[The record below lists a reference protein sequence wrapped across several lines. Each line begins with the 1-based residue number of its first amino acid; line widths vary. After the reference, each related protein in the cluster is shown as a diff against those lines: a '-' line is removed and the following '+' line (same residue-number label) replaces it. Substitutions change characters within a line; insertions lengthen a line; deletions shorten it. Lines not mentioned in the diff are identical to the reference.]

1 MTYTCYFLFQIISF
15 NKYFYVSLGNNFFYC
30 FCGGPLVVEAPGQ
43 LPSLPPSL
51 KSGLRRRRR
60 RWPWRCFDGRMSG
73 RVGRCRR
80 WVGSRSGPTVS
91 WHRAPAETSGGWRR
105 PPGCERAGRSPQ
117 IAPRTARARPPPTVH
132 HMRANDTIRYDTV
145 RDAILTCARKPTR
158 VSLIYRTEP
167 TSKKCKTEKLKSSRG
182 HAQK

>member
-1 MTYTCYFLFQIISF
+1 VWLSVWSRQLYDLHINSITYTCYFLFQIISF

-60 RWPWRCFDGRMSG
+60 RWPWRCSDGRMSG

-132 HMRANDTIRYDTV
+132 HMRANDTIRYCTRCYFNV
-145 RDAILTCARKPTR
+145 RSKANTSQLILPHGTNK
-158 VSLIYRTEP
+158 
-167 TSKKCKTEKLKSSRG
+167 
-182 HAQK
+182 